1 MLREVIKNNSR
12 TCQTLKDSIV
22 PRINVK
28 VFVMELRTDLGLILT
43 NYRKLL
49 RKGIQEKFD
58 PKFWYVCHIFGSS
71 CLGKFW
77 KKISFKSQERYPC
90 RFCFSKSLSCR
101 IYLRLFYW
109 EYSEML
115 KITLFKNTF
124 WKLAL
129 W

>member
-1 MLREVIKNNSR
+1 MLREVIKNNTR

-58 PKFWYVCHIFGSS
+58 PKF
-71 CLGKFW
+71 
-77 KKISFKSQERYPC
+77 
-90 RFCFSKSLSCR
+90 
-101 IYLRLFYW
+101 
-109 EYSEML
+109 
-115 KITLFKNTF
+115 
-124 WKLAL
+124 
-129 W
+129 